1 MRKYRL
7 LIIAFIAA
15 VLLTFTSTIFANQI
29 EIGKQ
34 ASADFNLKD
43 AIIPQAV
50 TKENKT
56 EKEITTIYLK
66 DRIIGI
72 IKDNEKIDALLSD
85 VYQKRYKQDFPDSKI
100 GLGEDIHI
108 RKVFSFFEYEDKDA
122 QILAYLDKKDMFSVE
137 VNKIEFSNGEVAYV
151 KNLNDFTNART
162 TYLQNYIKDK
172 DAFKLLENNQ
182 PTPPLTTYGERY
194 TGFKVLENA
203 TVAKGLAPESRILK
217 NEEEVGLYLSYGYN
231 AKYEYYTT
239 QEFDTVAGIA
249 WLNQMTSE
257 HLMSINSDKLK
268 DENQILPINMKL
280 NVSKLHSPINVEVK
294 TEKMEAVPLYPDAT
308 KTVYDET
315 IREGM
320 EEVIQSAEI
329 GSRDVKLELTYIN
342 GSLQENGSKEIS
354 SQITKAPV
362 QEVVRVGTKV
372 EPKIGSGRF
381 RYPVD
386 NAIVTCPWM
395 CYYNHT
401 AIDVQNAYNRYGK
414 VLAADRGVVVE
425 NTYSGIGGYNMV
437 INHNNG
443 FVTYYGHMS
452 HPGFF
457 PVGTTVAQ
465 GEAIGDIGQTG
476 VATGPH
482 VHFEVR
488 LNGVRVNPA
497 LYLQ

>member
-34 ASADFNLKD
+34 ASADFNLEN

-50 TKENKT
+50 SKENKT

-85 VYQKRYKQDFPDSKI
+85 VYQKRYKKDFPDSKI

-239 QEFDTVAGIA
+239 QEYDTVAGIA
-249 WLNQMTSE
+249 WL
-257 HLMSINSDKLK
+257 
-268 DENQILPINMKL
+268 
-280 NVSKLHSPINVEVK
+280 
-294 TEKMEAVPLYPDAT
+294 
-308 KTVYDET
+308 
-315 IREGM
+315 
-320 EEVIQSAEI
+320 
-329 GSRDVKLELTYIN
+329 
-342 GSLQENGSKEIS
+342 
-354 SQITKAPV
+354 
-362 QEVVRVGTKV
+362 
-372 EPKIGSGRF
+372 
-381 RYPVD
+381 
-386 NAIVTCPWM
+386 
-395 CYYNHT
+395 
-401 AIDVQNAYNRYGK
+401 
-414 VLAADRGVVVE
+414 
-425 NTYSGIGGYNMV
+425 
-437 INHNNG
+437 
-443 FVTYYGHMS
+443 
-452 HPGFF
+452 
-457 PVGTTVAQ
+457 
-465 GEAIGDIGQTG
+465 
-476 VATGPH
+476 
-482 VHFEVR
+482 
-488 LNGVRVNPA
+488 
-497 LYLQ
+497 